1 MGIYSIRKGVAN
13 TKVIH
18 YVYLVSCRVEAGI
31 MRQLVLWYTAC
42 NFNAVILNQ
51 SIFNCLIASDRI
63 LVLWVL
69 SN

>member
-42 NFNAVILNQ
+42 NFNVVILKQLN
-51 SIFNCLIASDRI
+51 F
-63 LVLWVL
+63 
-69 SN
+69 